1 MAKSLHQR
9 SLYCTRSPI
18 FSPSLLLR
26 RSWRWS
32 KINISW
38 PAWRASAGARS
49 VIGDALLPTPWP
61 PYIPAIFQIRCNAGR
76 NWLIGSWDRG
86 GECSPL
92 IGSSRGF
99 LGSLLAAIAV
109 AWVSPEKGSPAL
121 ERKRLTCA
129 VVV

>member
-9 SLYCTRSPI
+9 SLHCTSNPTA
-18 FSPSLLLR
+18 SPSLLLH

-32 KINISW
+32 KINISS
-38 PAWRASAGARS
+38 PAWRPSAGARS

-76 NWLIGSWDRG
+76 NWLIGLWDRG

-99 LGSLLAAIAV
+99 LGSSLAAVAL

-121 ERKRLTCA
+121 ERKKLTCA

>member
-9 SLYCTRSPI
+9 SLHCTSNPTV
-18 FSPSLLLR
+18 SPSLLLH

-38 PAWRASAGARS
+38 PAWRPSAGARS
-49 VIGDALLPTPWP
+49 VIGDGLLPTPWP

-86 GECSPL
+86 GECSPWS
-92 IGSSRGF
+92 GSSRGF
-99 LGSLLAAIAV
+99 LGSLLAAVAL
-109 AWVSPEKGSPAL
+109 AWVSPEKASPAL
-121 ERKRLTCA
+121 ERKKLTCA